1 MIYVTRLNH
10 TPVVLNCDLIE
21 HMETTPDTVISL
33 TTGQKL
39 MVLESAEEIIDR
51 VIQFRRSILQG
62 LPASRH
68 PSESDGDGAADQ
80 LGNGTHGRR

>member
-51 VIQFRRSILQG
+51 VVQFRRLILQG
-62 LPASRH
+62 PAQRRNE
-68 PSESDGDGAADQ
+68 PDPAVEGAPDQ
-80 LGNGTHGRR
+80 LGNGNHGGR